1 MSLGLLDSCWNF
13 LGVVFDGLMVCD
25 MILQLFRPD
34 SQQHRF
40 EYGIMNAEVGSGKE
54 LVHKLDASCMIC
66 IICIVCLFD
75 NKTNMQTCKLIK
87 VGCFKLF
94 VCISHLQSDGAGFIV
109 ISMSQRCKEVRF

>member
-13 LGVVFDGLMVCD
+13 LGIVFDGLMVCD

-87 VGCFKLF
+87 VGCLSYLF
-94 VCISHLQSDGAGFIV
+94 ASRIYNPTEPGLSLFPCRNAAK
-109 ISMSQRCKEVRF
+109 R